1 QKNFN
6 FFWREAHAYKPNP
19 VLVCNF
25 KKNIFYKTNQFNGN
39 FYKNFFLDK

>member
-1 QKNFN
+1 
-6 FFWREAHAYKPNP
+6 YKPNP

-25 KKNIFYKTNQFNGN
+25 KKYLLQTNQFNGN